1 MKKLLGI
8 GITALMLAALLA
20 LPAFALSEVIDID
33 ESWLCRPDFY
43 TWLVDDRDDNST
55 DKDWIDDKDGH
66 DDKDLF
72 DDKDY
77 VDFDAKV
84 CGMEGGYGQSVNAV
98 TFMAKYYERYSEIT
112 NSSFAGAHGI
122 LTTQLASG
130 NANAQSSAVYVDV
143 KFLGDIDLVP
153 VGQSVNSSLF
163 LEKNYMRYD
172 AITGNAFAG
181 AVGIVTTQLSSG
193 NANLQQSIV
202 DIEMNPRAFC
212 HPTPA
217 PICGPC
223 E

>member
-8 GITALMLAALLA
+8 GITALMLVALLA

-33 ESWLCRPDFY
+33 DSWLCRPDFY
-43 TWLVDDRDDNST
+43 NWVDDRDDNSY
-55 DKDWIDDKDGH
+55 DKDGH

-77 VDFDAKV
+77 VDFDAMV
-84 CGMEGGYGQSVNAV
+84 CGMGGGYGQSVNAV
-98 TFMAKYYERYSEIT
+98 TFMAKNYERYSEIT
-112 NSSFAGAHGI
+112 NSAFAGAHGI

-153 VGQSVNSSLF
+153 VGQSVNGSLF

-172 AITGNAFAG
+172 AISGNAFAG
-181 AVGIVTTQLSSG
+181 AVGILTTQLSSG

-202 DIEMNPRAFC
+202 DIEINPRAFC
-212 HPTPA
+212 HPAPA

-223 E
+223 Q